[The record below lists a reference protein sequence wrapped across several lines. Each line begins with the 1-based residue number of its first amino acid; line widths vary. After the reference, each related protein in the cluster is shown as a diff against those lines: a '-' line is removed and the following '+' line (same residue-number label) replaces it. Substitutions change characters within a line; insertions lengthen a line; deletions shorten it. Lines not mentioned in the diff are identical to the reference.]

1 MNFTLLTRVTKT
13 CCNTIDGN
21 VNKANFVI
29 GQIIVTKTFNQFN
42 LDVVQD
48 VEVWQS
54 ETQTR
59 FKRWALFKEVIM
71 FFNRKN
77 DILSQL
83 PLIQNDVKDATNF
96 FTLCQLCIVEGNIH
110 I

>member
-48 VEVWQS
+48 IEVWQT
-54 ETQTR
+54 EVQTC
-59 FKRWALFKEVIM
+59 FKAMDSHQGSHHVFQWQE
-71 FFNRKN
+71 
-77 DILSQL
+77 
-83 PLIQNDVKDATNF
+83 
-96 FTLCQLCIVEGNIH
+96 
-110 I
+110 